1 MNDNKYDD
9 FFSDTEESSRT
20 EAFSVGLVL
29 RIILAVTTAGF
40 AFVYGSGLLN
50 WLLPDFLA
58 RVATTAVYLF
68 GIDFMA
74 FEWPRLAQKNATT
87 EKQIGIADTGWKVS
101 TAMSVAVTLVFT
113 LLVFSDFI
121 TVEGQLADAVN
132 ILALVVGIGM
142 PIFQGVWYMRYE
154 NASIRSIESRQR
166 AQHGAMKNF
175 AQFTIVK
182 EHERE
187 RLGRLV
193 DGVRQQLPNVTRREA
208 AAMQDDYFN
217 SSIYDDKPQPAMN
230 QQEPSTHQPTI
241 IPLDTEPKTPRR
253 DIGFNPENHTEAIA
267 DFLSKQENRDTIRR
281 VMEERK
287 AAK

>member
-1 MNDNKYDD
+1 MNDNKYND
-9 FFSDTEESSRT
+9 FFSDSEEGSRT
-20 EAFSVGLVL
+20 ESFSVGMIL

-40 AFVYGSGLLN
+40 AFVYGAGLLN

-74 FEWPRLAQKNATT
+74 YEWPRLGRVNATT

-101 TAMSVAVTLVFT
+101 TTLSVIVTLVFT
-113 LLVFSDFI
+113 LLVFGEFI
-121 TVEGQLADAVN
+121 NVEGQLKDAVD

-154 NASIRSIESRQR
+154 NASIKSIEARQR

-175 AQFTIVK
+175 AKFTIVQ
-182 EHERE
+182 EHEQE

-193 DGVRQQLPNVTRREA
+193 DGVRKSLPGVARVEA
-208 AAMQDDYFN
+208 GAMEEDYFN
-217 SSIYDDKPQPAMN
+217 SSIYDSSQPVMN
-230 QQEPSTHQPTI
+230 HEDTQPTASSNS
-241 IPLDTEPKTPRR
+241 PTRR
-253 DIGFNPENHTEAIA
+253 GIGFSRMRPT
-267 DFLSKQENRDTIRR
+267 QRR
-281 VMEERK
+281 NTDD
-287 AAK
+287 